1 MNLDDVGVWVIDSSA
16 LIKAKRIV
24 SLSNQWSAFKH
35 LEQLAVDGQ
44 IALPRQ
50 VIKEMGRISHPD
62 LPGAWATGIRELLQ
76 HPVDAGYG
84 HLGTVMSFAA
94 DVVMDV
100 NKDSEDA
107 DPWVLALALRLKDE
121 GHSVCVVTE
130 DVIDRIS
137 ISIATAC
144 KRLSVDWCG
153 IRTFLSHCGIPLLKE
168 KETRSNPKP

>member
-84 HLGTVMSFAA
+84 HLGTVMSFAP
-94 DVVMDV
+94 DVVDV

-107 DPWVLALALRLKDE
+107 DPWPWHYVLRMKA
-121 GHSVCVVTE
+121 
-130 DVIDRIS
+130 
-137 ISIATAC
+137 
-144 KRLSVDWCG
+144 
-153 IRTFLSHCGIPLLKE
+153 IPFVW
-168 KETRSNPKP
+168 